1 MGKGLSE
8 QQKEIL
14 KYLHQLGP
22 HISVTNKDLLEDLYS
37 FDKELGKRLPQVAA
51 DNAVDQASL
60 SRSLKRL
67 ERRGLI
73 TKDTNEVS
81 ITDKGIRYII
91 EHEPE

>member
-14 KYLHQLGP
+14 KYIHQLGP
-22 HISVTNKDLLEDLYS
+22 HTDITNSDLLENLYS
-37 FDKELGKRLPQVAA
+37 YDKELGKVMPQVAA

-73 TKDTNEVS
+73 TKDDDHID

>member
-14 KYLHQLGP
+14 KYLHQLSP
-22 HISVTNKDLLEDLYS
+22 HMSVTNKDLLTDLYS
-37 FDKELGKRLPQVAA
+37 FDKELGKVMPQVEL
-51 DNAVDQASL
+51 DNNVDQASL

-81 ITDKGIRYII
+81 ITDKGVRYLL